1 MGTERLKGKR
11 WGTRAGSTRHI
22 RVRFAIKQKSKS
34 YCIFSKV
41 LLFCYLQGLVLR
53 RLKCHTGELGD
64 CGQVESGGKGGRW
77 RLVVHRLASRSTSH
91 TRGVKLSA
99 GL

>member
-53 RLKCHTGELGD
+53 RLKQGEIRGLWA
-64 CGQVESGGKGGRW
+64 GGKW
-77 RLVVHRLASRSTSH
+77 RK
-91 TRGVKLSA
+91 RG
-99 GL
+99 